1 MARPRQLA
9 ARSLLRAVLAGTAL
23 AVVPAAGL
31 LPTTAEAK
39 KDKDAGVNVR
49 ITVLDTAGSP
59 IPTAVVRHPDEA
71 DRRRVNSVTGVWEDS
86 ILYLPDGS
94 ELRFVPGM
102 TLTFEISAP
111 GYITFVATYDVRKR
125 NNKLE
130 VVLQPMEIEEE
141 EIEEPLIQFGRDKP
155 REVGPGNPASN

>member
-1 MARPRQLA
+1 MARPR
-9 ARSLLRAVLAGTAL
+9 RSLARLLLTA
-23 AVVPAAGL
+23 AL
-31 LPTTAEAK
+31 LTTTASVALVADVAEAK
-39 KDKDAGVNVR
+39 KDKDAGVLVR
-49 ITVLDTAGSP
+49 ITVLDPEGNP

-71 DRRRVNSVTGVWEDS
+71 DRRRVNSVTGVWEES

-111 GYITFVATYDVRKR
+111 GYITFVASYDVRKR

-141 EIEEPLIQFGRDKP
+141 EIDEPLIQFGRDKP
-155 REVGPGNPASN
+155 REVGPSAPPSN

>member
-1 MARPRQLA
+1 MMRFRHSLARWIL
-9 ARSLLRAVLAGTAL
+9 SVAL
-23 AVVPAAGL
+23 VCMGL
-31 LPTTAEAK
+31 TTLFVADTAEAK
-39 KDKDAGVNVR
+39 KDKDAGVIVR
-49 ITVLDTAGSP
+49 ITVLDVEGEP

-111 GYITFVATYDVRKR
+111 GYITYVASYDVRKR

-130 VVLQPMEIEEE
+130 IALQPMEIEEE

-155 REVGPGNPASN
+155 REAGPGVPPSN

>member
-1 MARPRQLA
+1 MNRLYRTVW
-9 ARSLLRAVLAGTAL
+9 LLVLT
-23 AVVPAAGL
+23 L
-31 LPTTAEAK
+31 LVGVGPGSIAEAK

-49 ITVLDTAGSP
+49 ITVLDEAGAP

-102 TLTFEISAP
+102 TLQFEISAP
-111 GYITFVATYDVRKR
+111 GYITQVVQYDVRKR

-130 VVLQPMEIEEE
+130 IALKQMEIEEE
-141 EIEEPLIQFGRDKP
+141 EIDEPLIQFGRDKP
-155 REVGPGNPASN
+155 RESVNTIPASN

>member
-1 MARPRQLA
+1 MNRLYRSVCLLILTLLMGLA
-9 ARSLLRAVLAGTAL
+9 PGSV
-23 AVVPAAGL
+23 
-31 LPTTAEAK
+31 AEAK

-49 ITVLDTAGSP
+49 ITVLDEAGAP

-102 TLTFEISAP
+102 TLQFEISAP
-111 GYITFVATYDVRKR
+111 GYITQVVQYDVRKR

-130 VVLQPMEIEEE
+130 IGLKQMEIEEE
-141 EIEEPLIQFGRDKP
+141 EIDEPLIQFGRDKP
-155 REVGPGNPASN
+155 RESVNTIPASN

>member
-1 MARPRQLA
+1 MIRLYRSVCLLILA
-9 ARSLLRAVLAGTAL
+9 L
-23 AVVPAAGL
+23 VVGL
-31 LPTTAEAK
+31 GSVAEAK

-49 ITVLDTAGSP
+49 ITVLDEASAP

-102 TLTFEISAP
+102 TLQFEISAP
-111 GYITFVATYDVRKR
+111 GYITQVVQYDVRKR

-130 VVLQPMEIEEE
+130 IGLKQMEIEEE
-141 EIEEPLIQFGRDKP
+141 EIDEPLIQFGRDKP
-155 REVGPGNPASN
+155 RESVNTIPASN

>member
-1 MARPRQLA
+1 MA
-9 ARSLLRAVLAGTAL
+9 SLLVVGVASTAQ
-23 AVVPAAGL
+23 
-31 LPTTAEAK
+31 AK

-49 ITVLDTAGSP
+49 ITVLDVAGAP

-102 TLTFEISAP
+102 TLQFEISAP
-111 GYITFVATYDVRKR
+111 GYITQVVSYDVRKR
-125 NNKLE
+125 NNKVEIALVE
-130 VVLQPMEIEEE
+130 MEIEEE
-141 EIEEPLIQFGRDKP
+141 EIDEPLIQFGRDKP
-155 REVGPGNPASN
+155 RESVNTQPASN

>member
-1 MARPRQLA
+1 MARPR
-9 ARSLLRAVLAGTAL
+9 RSLARLLLSAALLTAGVST
-23 AVVPAAGL
+23 VFVGD
-31 LPTTAEAK
+31 TAEAK

-49 ITVLDTAGSP
+49 ITVLDPEGSP

-111 GYITFVATYDVRKR
+111 GFVTFVASYDVRKR
-125 NNKLE
+125 NNKME
-130 VVLQPMEIEEE
+130 VTLQPMEIEEE

-155 REVGPGNPASN
+155 REAGPNVPPSN

>member
-1 MARPRQLA
+1 MTRLYRSVCLLILTLLVGLA
-9 ARSLLRAVLAGTAL
+9 PGSV
-23 AVVPAAGL
+23 
-31 LPTTAEAK
+31 AEAK

-49 ITVLDTAGSP
+49 ITVLDEAGAP

-102 TLTFEISAP
+102 TLQFEISAP
-111 GYITFVATYDVRKR
+111 GYITQVVQYDVRKR

-130 VVLQPMEIEEE
+130 IALKQMEIEEE
-141 EIEEPLIQFGRDKP
+141 EIDEPLIQFGRDKP
-155 REVGPGNPASN
+155 RESVNTIPASN

>member
-1 MARPRQLA
+1 MTRLYRSVCLLILTLLVGLA
-9 ARSLLRAVLAGTAL
+9 PGSV
-23 AVVPAAGL
+23 
-31 LPTTAEAK
+31 AEAK

-49 ITVLDTAGSP
+49 ITVLDEAGAP

-102 TLTFEISAP
+102 TLQFEISAP
-111 GYITFVATYDVRKR
+111 GYITQVVQYDVRKR

-130 VVLQPMEIEEE
+130 IALKQMEIEEE
-141 EIEEPLIQFGRDKP
+141 EIDEPLIQFGRDKP
-155 REVGPGNPASN
+155 RESVNPIPASN

>member
-1 MARPRQLA
+1 MR
-9 ARSLLRAVLAGTAL
+9 RSHRFFSSTVAAVLL
-23 AVVPAAGL
+23 AAGL
-31 LPTTAEAK
+31 STPAFAK
-39 KDKDAGVNVR
+39 KDKDDGVSVR
-49 ITVLDTAGSP
+49 ITVLDEAQNP

-102 TLTFEISAP
+102 TLQFEISAP
-111 GYITFVATYDVRKR
+111 GYITQVVQYDVRKR
-125 NNKLE
+125 NNKVEIALKK
-130 VVLQPMEIEEE
+130 MEIEEE

-155 REVGPGNPASN
+155 REALDGAPPSN

>member
-1 MARPRQLA
+1 MNRLYRTVW
-9 ARSLLRAVLAGTAL
+9 LLVLTLLVGM
-23 AVVPAAGL
+23 VPGSI
-31 LPTTAEAK
+31 AEAK

-49 ITVLDTAGSP
+49 ITVLDEAGAP

-102 TLTFEISAP
+102 TLQFEISAP
-111 GYITFVATYDVRKR
+111 GYITQVVQYDVRKR

-130 VVLQPMEIEEE
+130 IALKQMEIEEE
-141 EIEEPLIQFGRDKP
+141 EIDEPLIQFGRDKP
-155 REVGPGNPASN
+155 RESVNTIPASN